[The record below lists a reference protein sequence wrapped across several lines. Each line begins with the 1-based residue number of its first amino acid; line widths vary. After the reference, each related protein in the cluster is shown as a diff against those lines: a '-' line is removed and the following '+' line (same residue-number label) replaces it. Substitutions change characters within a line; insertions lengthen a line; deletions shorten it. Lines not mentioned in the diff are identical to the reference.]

1 MTEAAGHGVG
11 QQSIQ
16 HRQSILDKAAVAD
29 RIDTQ
34 RCQCDQHLRAGL
46 AVQRAPA
53 AVAAVGKL
61 HIGQKLH
68 ALVHGGVH
76 RLVAGSV
83 GRQRLQGHGRHIR
96 VGAGA
101 GQCPASIRELLRQ
114 NVRHQT
120 VTGDLGSAL
129 RCGGHVILAAVQRQ
143 QREDSAVD
151 ALIRHIVHVGQSGQQ
166 VVASHISGILSDG
179 RQRQNGAG
187 ILGGFLIA
195 ELPLGALHRL
205 DHAVIVAV
213 GHIPAAARQRDHQP
227 LAAEGQLAGLDGVQ
241 RIAVCLAPAGSVSR
255 LRLILP
261 QGLED
266 LRIGRLR
273 RRQLV
278 VVGDQFPLIGGELV
292 VGCACG
298 GDGVAAVLAHGT
310 DGVDELDDVGCGDLL
325 IPHLPGVRIGLP
337 IGGVVPQ
344 DVILVSHGLLR
355 QRQAGQAAVDLVQP
369 AGVGAGGELAIGDA
383 ALGHGADISALCA
396 DGGDAAALQRLGE
409 GMIDS
414 AALLDCN
421 ALAEPSAVRGRDG
434 HRDSDVLALRRL
446 LRGLLRGLLRLAG
459 AGGVSGFCLTRTE
472 VIDVE
477 RLARRPELC
486 QRDQRPEA
494 LLGGSVIIGNIVR
507 KAEAGVVRQS
517 KGHQALHHGQ
527 TVPAEPRILFRIH
540 AHRRQ
545 ADDDHGR

>member
-1 MTEAAGHGVG
+1 M
-11 QQSIQ
+11 
-16 HRQSILDKAAVAD
+16 
-29 RIDTQ
+29 
-34 RCQCDQHLRAGL
+34 
-46 AVQRAPA
+46 
-53 AVAAVGKL
+53 
-61 HIGQKLH
+61 
-68 ALVHGGVH
+68 
-76 RLVAGSV
+76 
-83 GRQRLQGHGRHIR
+83 
-96 VGAGA
+96 
-101 GQCPASIRELLRQ
+101 
-114 NVRHQT
+114 
-120 VTGDLGSAL
+120 
-129 RCGGHVILAAVQRQ
+129 
-143 QREDSAVD
+143 
-151 ALIRHIVHVGQSGQQ
+151 
-166 VVASHISGILSDG
+166 
-179 RQRQNGAG
+179 
-187 ILGGFLIA
+187 
-195 ELPLGALHRL
+195 
-205 DHAVIVAV
+205 
-213 GHIPAAARQRDHQP
+213 
-227 LAAEGQLAGLDGVQ
+227 
-241 RIAVCLAPAGSVSR
+241 CLAPAGSG
-255 LRLILP
+255 LILP

-446 LRGLLRGLLRLAG
+446 LRGLLRLAG

-527 TVPAEPRILFRIH
+527 TVPAKPRILFRIH